1 MRETAQKPSG
11 FSTSN
16 KIVTRP
22 SFYDHLHPPTIPAA
36 QARLSYTLA
45 AGGLAVFL
53 AFVVGL
59 TGILVTFFYIPTP
72 EQAAKSVQELTF
84 LVPFGWLV
92 RNLHYW
98 SAQLLILVTALHL
111 LRVVFT
117 GAYLPPRRLNYLLG
131 LALLVI
137 CLLMDFSG
145 YALRWDEGVHW
156 ALVAGTNLVRSIP
169 GIGKG
174 LYAALVGGNQIGA
187 ATLIR
192 FYAWHLFGLTLLVI
206 ILGVWHIFRVRRD
219 GGIAVP
225 PPEARDSSARIPRKE
240 LARREGLAMLWAG
253 AVLIGLAILVPAPL
267 APGIK
272 EGAVSANETLAPW
285 FFLWVQQL
293 LRVGDPF
300 IFGILVPLGALLVLA
315 LVPYITPQRLS
326 PEELGRWFPRG
337 GRNVQIMVACLSGAI
352 ILLTILAILQG
363 MQPAG

>member
-1 MRETAQKPSG
+1 LRETALKPSG

-36 QARLSYTLA
+36 QGKFRYTLA

-53 AFVVGL
+53 ALVIGF

-72 EQAAKSVQELTF
+72 DQAAKSVQQLTF

-98 SAQLLILVTALHL
+98 SAQLLILVAALHL

-131 LALLVI
+131 LSLLVT
-137 CLLMDFSG
+137 CLLLDFSG
-145 YALRWDEGVHW
+145 YVLRWDEGVHW

-169 GIGKG
+169 VIGEG
-174 LYAALVGGNQIGA
+174 LYSTLVGGSQIGA
-187 ATLIR
+187 TTLIR

-206 ILGVWHIFRVRRD
+206 IIGVWHIFRVRRD

-225 PPEARDSSARIPRKE
+225 PPERRDNTARIPRKE
-240 LARREGLAMLWAG
+240 LARKEGLAMLWAG
-253 AVLIGLAILVPAPL
+253 AVLVGLAILVPAPL
-267 APGIK
+267 APAIS

-293 LRVGDPF
+293 LRMGDPF
-300 IFGILVPLGALLVLA
+300 VFGIIVPLGTLLVLA
-315 LVPYITPQRLS
+315 LVPYFTPQRLK
-326 PEELGRWFPRG
+326 PDELGRWFPRG
-337 GRNVQIMVACLSGAI
+337 GRNVQILVACLSGAI
-352 ILLTILAILQG
+352 ILLTLLALIQG
-363 MQPAG
+363 TLATG